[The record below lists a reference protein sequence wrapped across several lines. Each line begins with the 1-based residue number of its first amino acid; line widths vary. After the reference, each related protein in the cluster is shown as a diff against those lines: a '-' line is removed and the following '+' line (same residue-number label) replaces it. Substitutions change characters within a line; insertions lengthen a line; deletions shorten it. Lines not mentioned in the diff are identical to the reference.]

1 MSVCRRAHQKFIIGA
16 LTLFTFHLHAKVQLA
31 PPLILDP
38 PLNNSTLNSRAQSS
52 SDAVSFNADSLLK
65 SIESAVS
72 PSHPEMYS
80 RWQKYLK
87 AQNLDIENE
96 DKTLIRLQKQ
106 YLDSIH
112 NWGEQVSECD
122 STRSSGRWLRRLRLK
137 HSETEIKFHKKDI
150 AKIITSLYLKRKNEC
165 MQSHEDLALRAER
178 QLNLFTLERTRML
191 IDFIS
196 QNSEVRISE
205 TNKIR
210 LLSTLK
216 RKQNA
221 HTLSERTVDLNALR
235 LETRLQNL
243 PQTYVEFL
251 SHEQSFKK
259 PFDLH
264 KNLTLLSSE
273 YAETPQLKK
282 AKGPKKKEI
291 DLNLTKTTS

>member
-1 MSVCRRAHQKFIIGA
+1 MKF
-16 LTLFTFHLHAKVQLA
+16 LFAVLVILNHSAHAKVQLT

-38 PLNNSTLNSRAQSS
+38 PSVLKQSES
-52 SDAVSFNADSLLK
+52 SNEAAHVNADSLLK
-65 SIESAVS
+65 SIESAVQPTHS
-72 PSHPEMYS
+72 EMHA

-87 AQNLDIENE
+87 AQNLDLDNE
-96 DKTLIRLQKQ
+96 DRTLLRLQKN

-122 STRSSGRWLRRLRLK
+122 STRSSGRWLRRLQRK
-137 HSETEIKFHKKDI
+137 YTAAEINFHKKDI

-165 MQSHEDLALRAER
+165 MQSHEDSALRAER
-178 QLNLFTLERTRML
+178 QLNSFTLERTRLL

-196 QNSEVRISE
+196 QNSEMRISE
-205 TNKIR
+205 TNKLR
-210 LLSTLK
+210 LLSSLK

-235 LETRLQNL
+235 LETKLQNL
-243 PQTYVEFL
+243 PQAYVEFL

-273 YAETPQLKK
+273 YAEERPSKK
-282 AKGPKKKEI
+282 AKSLKKKEI
-291 DLNLTKTTS
+291 DLHLLKTNS